1 MKTLLAVWILIACS
15 VGLASHA
22 PGAAAQ
28 PAPAGPSLP
37 IVENVT
43 AQPLAAQ
50 VARVEQALAHL
61 GSPLPART
69 HTALQKALQEPDGSR
84 QVRAIQAALDPYCLL
99 GVHINPES
107 RVKVAPGPARPALV
121 EQGWRQFLV
130 KVQNEAGVTAELQA
144 VSPNAKSLYNS
155 PQSDVANR

>member
-1 MKTLLAVWILIACS
+1 MRAPFTVWMLIAWS
-15 VGLASHA
+15 LGQATQA
-22 PGAAAQ
+22 AGAATQ
-28 PAPAGPSLP
+28 PAGAGPVLP
-37 IVENVT
+37 IVENVA

-69 HTALQKALQEPDGSR
+69 HLALQKALHAADGSR

-121 EQGWRQFLV
+121 EQGWRQF
-130 KVQNEAGVTAELQA
+130 
-144 VSPNAKSLYNS
+144 
-155 PQSDVANR
+155 